1 MQEER
6 RLFNLRE
13 LEKMLKSHYKK
24 QHSDL
29 EVSFGDTKLFTYVI
43 HEKGKPWGRSL
54 TTEESFTEIAKIL
67 FPDEDVRIVRIHPDL
82 PKVELLIEKS

>member
-6 RLFNLRE
+6 RSFNLRE

-24 QHSDL
+24 QNSDL
-29 EVSFGDTKLFTYVI
+29 EISFRDTKFVTYVI
-43 HEKGKPWGRSL
+43 HEKGKAWGRSL

-67 FPDEDVRIVRIHPDL
+67 FPAENVRIVRMQSDP

>member
-24 QHSDL
+24 QNSDL
-29 EVSFGDTKLFTYVI
+29 EVSFGDTKLTYVI
-43 HEKGKPWGRSL
+43 HEKGKPWLGR
-54 TTEESFTEIAKIL
+54 
-67 FPDEDVRIVRIHPDL
+67 
-82 PKVELLIEKS
+82 

>member
-13 LEKMLKSHYKK
+13 LEKILKSHYKK
-24 QHSDL
+24 QNSNL
-29 EVSFGDTKLFTYVI
+29 EVSFRDTKIVTYII
-43 HEKGKPWGRSL
+43 HEKGKPWARAL
-54 TTEESFTEIAKIL
+54 TAEEAFTEIVKIL
-67 FPDEDVRIVRIHPDL
+67 FPDEDVRIVRMQSDP

>member
-24 QHSDL
+24 QNSDL
-29 EVSFGDTKLFTYVI
+29 EVSFRDTKFVTYVI

-54 TTEESFTEIAKIL
+54 TAEEAFTEIAKIL
-67 FPDEDVRIVRIHPDL
+67 FPAEDVRIVRMQSDP

>member
-6 RLFNLRE
+6 RSFNLRE

-24 QHSDL
+24 QNSDL
-29 EVSFGDTKLFTYVI
+29 EISFRDNNFVTYVI
-43 HEKGKPWGRSL
+43 HKKGKPWARSL
-54 TTEESFTEIAKIL
+54 TTEEAFTEIAKIL
-67 FPDEDVRIVRIHPDL
+67 FPDEDVRIVRMQSDP

>member
-6 RLFNLRE
+6 RLFNLRD

-24 QHSDL
+24 QNSDL
-29 EVSFGDTKLFTYVI
+29 ELSLRDNKFVTYVI
-43 HEKGKPWGRSL
+43 HEKGKPWARSL
-54 TTEESFTEIAKIL
+54 KTEEAFTEIAKIL
-67 FPDEDVRIVRIHPDL
+67 FPDEDVRIVQMQSDP

>member
-6 RLFNLRE
+6 RSFNLRE

-24 QHSDL
+24 QNSDL
-29 EVSFGDTKLFTYVI
+29 EISFRDTKFATYVI
-43 HEKGKPWGRSL
+43 HEKGKPWGRAL

-67 FPDEDVRIVRIHPDL
+67 FPAENVRIVRMQSDP

>member
-43 HEKGKPWGRSL
+43 HEKGKPWARSL
-54 TTEESFTEIAKIL
+54 TAEEAFTEIAKIL

>member
-24 QHSDL
+24 QHADL
-29 EVSFGDTKLFTYVI
+29 EVSFGDTKLTYVI
-43 HEKGKPWGRSL
+43 HEKGKPWARSL
-54 TTEESFTEIAKIL
+54 TTEEAFTEIAKIL
-67 FPDEDVRIVRIHPDL
+67 FQDEDVRIVRIHSDL

>member
-6 RLFNLRE
+6 RLFNIRE

-24 QHSDL
+24 QNADL
-29 EVSFGDTKLFTYVI
+29 EISFRDTKFATYVI
-43 HEKGKPWGRSL
+43 HEKGKPWGRAL

-67 FPDEDVRIVRIHPDL
+67 FPAENVRIVRMQSDP

>member
-1 MQEER
+1 MQEEK
-6 RLFNLRE
+6 RLFNNRE

-24 QHSDL
+24 QNSDL
-29 EVSFGDTKLFTYVI
+29 EISFRDTKFVTYVI

-54 TTEESFTEIAKIL
+54 TTEESFTEITKIL
-67 FPDEDVRIVRIHPDL
+67 FPAENVRIVRIQSDP

>member
-24 QHSDL
+24 QNSDL
-29 EVSFGDTKLFTYVI
+29 EVSFRDTKFVTYVI

-54 TTEESFTEIAKIL
+54 TTEEAFTEIAKIL
-67 FPDEDVRIVRIHPDL
+67 FPAEDVRMY
-82 PKVELLIEKS
+82 ECNLIPLK